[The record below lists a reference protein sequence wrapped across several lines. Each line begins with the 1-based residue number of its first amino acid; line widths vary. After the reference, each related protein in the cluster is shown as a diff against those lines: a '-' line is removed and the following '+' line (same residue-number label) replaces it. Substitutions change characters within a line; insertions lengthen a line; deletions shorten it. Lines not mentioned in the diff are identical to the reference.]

1 MECKVKGMVCE
12 VKDNFG
18 NVEKD
23 YMGWLEKAYNSF
35 VYISSWKFNTIKA
48 KKEIKNIC
56 DCMVELKDFIDK
68 YELEHEIENLNKD
81 SAQFDCEMYIK
92 KMSLNIL
99 RTRYG
104 RHIRKAGGFVWIQR
118 KSRRSNNERYV

>member
-35 VYISSWKFNTIKA
+35 VYISSWKFNTTKA

-92 KMSLNIL
+92 KNELEFIADE
-99 RTRYG
+99 
-104 RHIRKAGGFVWIQR
+104 IRAAYKKGWRFCMDSKEKPEVKQ
-118 KSRRSNNERYV
+118 

>member
-48 KKEIKNIC
+48 KKRNQ
-56 DCMVELKDFIDK
+56 K
-68 YELEHEIENLNKD
+68 YL
-81 SAQFDCEMYIK
+81 
-92 KMSLNIL
+92 
-99 RTRYG
+99 
-104 RHIRKAGGFVWIQR
+104 
-118 KSRRSNNERYV
+118 